1 MYYRA
6 VAATSTGLSQLFTNM
21 IGTLAVILVT
31 AAFIGGSDLMT
42 RLFGSK
48 NKWKTAVFFGVLG
61 GIFGIYGTMS
71 GIRLEGAIISVRDI
85 GPMLAGF
92 TGGPFGGLIAGF
104 IAGLHRFLTG
114 ILSSTKT
121 PEIEV
126 SYACVIATISIGF
139 MCGILS
145 LKFNEKLKKP
155 LWALLTGIMMEIFH
169 LALVLLIVPS
179 PYGFSIVKSIFLPFI
194 LVNAI
199 GFTLM
204 ISMIN
209 YIEKQ
214 RAITLER
221 SRLKTE
227 LEVATVIQ
235 RSLLPP
241 ITDSYPGRSEL
252 ALAASMTPA
261 KEVGGD
267 FYDLFFVDKDRL
279 AFVVADVSGKGVPA
293 ALFMATSKTTLQS
306 CVRDYPSLS
315 DAITVANESLC
326 RNNTAQ
332 MFVTA
337 WIGVLDLCTGAL
349 TFVCAGHNPPVLISG
364 GHPEYVRRRSGLVL
378 AGMEG
383 VPYREQ
389 SLTLN
394 AGDCLYLYTDGVT
407 EAENVAHELF
417 GEERLAACLE
427 QSAEKEPGEIIAD
440 VKSAIDAHVGEAEQF
455 DDITMLCI
463 RYLGKA

>member
-1 MYYRA
+1 
-6 VAATSTGLSQLFTNM
+6 
-21 IGTLAVILVT
+21 
-31 AAFIGGSDLMT
+31 
-42 RLFGSK
+42 
-48 NKWKTAVFFGVLG
+48 
-61 GIFGIYGTMS
+61 
-71 GIRLEGAIISVRDI
+71 
-85 GPMLAGF
+85 
-92 TGGPFGGLIAGF
+92 
-104 IAGLHRFLTG
+104 
-114 ILSSTKT
+114 
-121 PEIEV
+121 
-126 SYACVIATISIGF
+126 
-139 MCGILS
+139 
-145 LKFNEKLKKP
+145 
-155 LWALLTGIMMEIFH
+155 MEIFH
-169 LALVLLIVPS
+169 LSLVPLIVKPFDAAL
-179 PYGFSIVKSIFLPFI
+179 GIVKSIFLPFI
-194 LVNAI
+194 LVNAV
-199 GFTLM
+199 GFTLIITM
-204 ISMIN
+204 IS
-209 YIEKQ
+209 YFEKQ
-214 RAITLER
+214 RIISQER

-235 RSLLPP
+235 HSLLPP
-241 ITDSYPGRSEL
+241 ITETYPGRPEIG
-252 ALAASMTPA
+252 LAASMDAA

-267 FYDLFFVDKDRL
+267 FYDVFFVDRDRL
-279 AFVVADVSGKGVPA
+279 AFVIADVSGKGIPA

-364 GHPEYVRRRSGLVL
+364 GRPEYVRRRSGLVL

-463 RYLGKA
+463 RYLGA